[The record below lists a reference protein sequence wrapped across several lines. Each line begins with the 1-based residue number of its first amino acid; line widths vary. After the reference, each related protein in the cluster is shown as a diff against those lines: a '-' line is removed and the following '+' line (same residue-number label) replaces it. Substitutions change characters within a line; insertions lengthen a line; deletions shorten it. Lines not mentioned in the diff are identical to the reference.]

1 MVKNNFAMFENFST
15 ALIQLVGFFFVFG
28 FFVYQLLK
36 DKKNG
41 KPRNSVVKPK
51 DINQKKEVKRGFF
64 GKRKK
69 EVIEEPPK
77 NKKNR
82 WFN

>member
-1 MVKNNFAMFENFST
+1 MFENLST
-15 ALIQLVGFFFVFG
+15 ALIQLVGFFGVFG
-28 FFVYQLLK
+28 FFVYQLLT
-36 DKKNG
+36 DKRKG
-41 KPRNSVVKPK
+41 NSSNYAVKPK
-51 DINQKKEVKRGFF
+51 EINPKKEVKGGFF
-64 GKRKK
+64 ARRKK

>member
-1 MVKNNFAMFENFST
+1 MFENFST
-15 ALIQLVGFFFVFG
+15 ALIQLVGFFGVFG
-28 FFVYQLLK
+28 FFVYQLLT
-36 DKKNG
+36 DKK
-41 KPRNSVVKPK
+41 KVEAINSTVKPK
-51 DINQKKEVKRGFF
+51 EINSKKEVKSGFF
-64 GKRKK
+64 GRRKK

>member
-1 MVKNNFAMFENFST
+1 MFENFST
-15 ALIQLVGFFFVFG
+15 ALIQLVGFIGVFG
-28 FFVYQLLK
+28 FFIYQLLT

-41 KPRNSVVKPK
+41 NSSNLPVKPK
-51 DINQKKEVKRGFF
+51 VVSPKKIEGKARFF
-64 GKRKK
+64 GIRKK
-69 EVIEEPPK
+69 EVIEEPSK

>member
-1 MVKNNFAMFENFST
+1 MFENFGT
-15 ALIQLVGFFFVFG
+15 ALIQLVGFFGVFG
-28 FFVYQLLK
+28 FFVYQLLT
-36 DKKNG
+36 DKRKEKSSNF
-41 KPRNSVVKPK
+41 NVKPK
-51 DINQKKEVKRGFF
+51 EINPKKEVKGGFF

>member
-1 MVKNNFAMFENFST
+1 MFENFST
-15 ALIQLVGFFFVFG
+15 ALIQLVGFLGVFG
-28 FFVYQLLK
+28 FFVYQLLT
-36 DKKNG
+36 DKSKG
-41 KPRNSVVKPK
+41 KSNYSTAKPK
-51 DINQKKEVKRGFF
+51 EINPKKEVKGGFF
-64 GKRKK
+64 GRRKK

>member
-15 ALIQLVGFFFVFG
+15 ALIQLVGFFGVFVF
-28 FFVYQLLK
+28 FIYQLLT
-36 DKKNG
+36 DKKNE
-41 KPRNSVVKPK
+41 KPSNSIVKPK
-51 DINQKKEVKRGFF
+51 NINPKKEVKSGFF
-64 GKRKK
+64 GRRKK

-77 NKKNR
+77 KKKNR

>member
-1 MVKNNFAMFENFST
+1 MFENFST
-15 ALIQLVGFFFVFG
+15 ALIQLVGFFGVFG
-28 FFVYQLLK
+28 FFVYQLLT

-41 KPRNSVVKPK
+41 KPNNTIVKPK
-51 DINQKKEVKRGFF
+51 DINPKKEVKSGFF
-64 GKRKK
+64 SRRKK
-69 EVIEEPPK
+69 EVIEETPK